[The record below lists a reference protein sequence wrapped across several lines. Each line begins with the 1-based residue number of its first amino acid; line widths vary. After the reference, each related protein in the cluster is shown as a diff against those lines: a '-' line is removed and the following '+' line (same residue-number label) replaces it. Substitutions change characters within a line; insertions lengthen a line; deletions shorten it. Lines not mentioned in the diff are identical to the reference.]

1 MKKLHAL
8 ALTSALAFGIALPG
22 LATPL
27 TEMRAEDL
35 LPMAQEF
42 RKTLE
47 LNANQQTLFNQVE
60 SKTRAVLRDRQS
72 RRERLQQKAATSLIQ
87 PNAELRDISQALDA
101 ETAATAAEETA
112 LRAQWMDLV
121 DALNDKQ
128 RQAVLALVLEQM
140 QRVQHP
146 DAKSA
151 PARSKDEGGQHQR
164 GMGGRRGAG
173 GQGGSPIGG
182 GLPGGQ

>member
-1 MKKLHAL
+1 MDTTMKRLHAL

-22 LATPL
+22 SATPL
-27 TEMRAEDL
+27 AEMRAEDL

-42 RKTLE
+42 RKTLN

-60 SKTRAVLRDRQS
+60 NKTRAVLRERQS
-72 RRERLQQKAATSLIQ
+72 RRERLQQQASTSLAQ
-87 PNAELRDISQALDA
+87 PNAELRQLAQAMDA
-101 ETAATAAEETA
+101 ETAATAAEETQ

-121 DALNDKQ
+121 DALNDSQ
-128 RQAVLALVLEQM
+128 RQAVLTLVLEQM

-146 DAKSA
+146 DTKGA
-151 PARSKDEGGQHQR
+151 PPRGKEEGGQHQR

-173 GQGGSPIGG
+173 GPG
-182 GLPGGQ
+182 GLGGPGG